1 MLEMN
6 RITLVKVLAQI
17 FFGRNIGFR
26 LDYSTTLQLERM
38 CENWTGGNW
47 DQTKEERRSSLF
59 RHPYLTYLSS
69 VYKRLEIWRWQ
80 KPTACKTISLVFVLR
95 LESYYGINPLWPP
108 PPPGGTYILY
118 ISNTIEGGRGLNRDG
133 RLISFSKDDGISSF
147 KIWPKKRASGTFTRM
162 QSILMFRVGHS
173 RNSGK
178 YFLFNPKSWA
188 LKFVK
193 PASYPGQFALS
204 KLTRGGLEPSAIGE
218 FSREAWQVTS
228 NPKSPR
234 TTGNEAAVIRIPLT
248 IGIRTPSSTGKES
261 EIQYLESRI
270 QDRLGLPYMG
280 WGQCFGIKRA

>member
-1 MLEMN
+1 M
-6 RITLVKVLAQI
+6 
-17 FFGRNIGFR
+17 
-26 LDYSTTLQLERM
+26 
-38 CENWTGGNW
+38 
-47 DQTKEERRSSLF
+47 
-59 RHPYLTYLSS
+59 
-69 VYKRLEIWRWQ
+69 
-80 KPTACKTISLVFVLR
+80 
-95 LESYYGINPLWPP
+95 
-108 PPPGGTYILY
+108 
-118 ISNTIEGGRGLNRDG
+118 
-133 RLISFSKDDGISSF
+133 
-147 KIWPKKRASGTFTRM
+147 FTRM

-178 YFLFNPKSWA
+178 FFLFSPKSWA
-188 LKFVK
+188 LESVI

-204 KLTRGGLEPSAIGE
+204 DLTRGGLEPSAIGE

-280 WGQCFGIKRA
+280 GGKCFGIYYIDFEITGYPCNLIGSQRCDLFLNRTIFCAKSHLFQIASFMF